1 MEAPTCSAVLVV
13 EDDEEI
19 RDLLV
24 GLLRSEGFQVYEAKS
39 AAEALALLPSMPEP
53 VLVLADLMMPT
64 MSGPSFIAS
73 LRNGDRFATLP
84 MVAMVAMVADV
95 AASSE
100 DVSDTEA
107 PRPVK
112 KPIDPRDLLQIVSE
126 LCLRRT

>member
-84 MVAMVAMVADV
+84 MVAMVA
-95 AASSE
+95 ASSE

>member
-19 RDLLV
+19 RDLIV
-24 GLLRSEGFQVYEAKS
+24 ELLRSEGFQVYEAKS

-84 MVAMVAMVADV
+84 MVADV

>member
-1 MEAPTCSAVLVV
+1 
-13 EDDEEI
+13 
-19 RDLLV
+19 
-24 GLLRSEGFQVYEAKS
+24 
-39 AAEALALLPSMPEP
+39 
-53 VLVLADLMMPT
+53 MMPT

-84 MVAMVAMVADV
+84 MVATVAMVAMVADV

-112 KPIDPRDLLQIVSE
+112 KPIDPRDLLQIVGE